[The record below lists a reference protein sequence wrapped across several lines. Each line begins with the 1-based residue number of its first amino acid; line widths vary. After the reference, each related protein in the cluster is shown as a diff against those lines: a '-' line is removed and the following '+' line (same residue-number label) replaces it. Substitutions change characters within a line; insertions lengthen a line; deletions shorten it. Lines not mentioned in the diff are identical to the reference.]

1 MNKLIINKDIK
12 GFDKLN
18 KEQQFFVK
26 NYINIAQ
33 DLYNKGD
40 KTLMEILKYQGIASE
55 KILDEIADRKSV
67 V

>member
-40 KTLMEILKYQGIASE
+40 KTLM
-55 KILDEIADRKSV
+55 
-67 V
+67 